1 MTKNADNVLE
11 RWLRERL
18 RQRLATGSSAVGS
31 GSAVLQSDSAGVI
44 SAPPDAASGAL
55 DLLLKTLAA
64 QNGPKDLFLQPATL
78 PAVAD
83 FGVLAYAIAS
93 ASSVTSAVEVALTH
107 VLFTNQTAR
116 LSLVTASSGT
126 DESIVN
132 GTTQLAL
139 RHELL
144 RPLGEVVA
152 AALVEETLSSLV
164 GLLRWRQQFHPQ
176 DPLRVAQ
183 LSLATHG
190 PTSAAP
196 GRVSSSSDSLGS
208 DADDYQK
215 HFGLVP
221 AFDARRTELLLEA
234 VPAASHP
241 DPGKAQAESITPL
254 LGHHTSLL
262 YAETQRLQGMGGQL
276 IRTLIETFGRVGK
289 ADRAATALRTSERT
303 MRRRLSQ
310 ENTSFQRILDK
321 YRAAL
326 AQDYLG
332 ETSLST
338 QQIGE
343 LLGFTEAT
351 NFRRAFLRW
360 SGRSPHDYRSTL
372 KAQHEQPAAG
382 TA

>member
-31 GSAVLQSDSAGVI
+31 GSAALQTDSAGVI
-44 SAPPDAASGAL
+44 SALPDSATGAL

-64 QNGPKDLFLQPATL
+64 QNGPQDLFLQPATL

-107 VLFTNQTAR
+107 VLFANQAAR
-116 LSLVTASSGT
+116 LSLVTASSST
-126 DESIVN
+126 DEAAVSGSV
-132 GTTQLAL
+132 QLTL

-144 RPLGEVVA
+144 RPLDEGVG
-152 AALVEETLSSLV
+152 AALVDETLSSLV

-176 DPLRVAQ
+176 DSLRVVQ

-190 PTSAAP
+190 PTSTAP
-196 GRVSSSSDSLGS
+196 GRVGSANDALGS
-208 DADDYQK
+208 EANGYQK
-215 HFGLVP
+215 HFGLAP
-221 AFDARRTELLLEA
+221 AFDARRTELVLETMP
-234 VPAASHP
+234 VVSHAEP
-241 DPGKAQAESITPL
+241 SKAQAGGVTPL
-254 LGHHTSLL
+254 LGHHTTEL

>member
-31 GSAVLQSDSAGVI
+31 GSAALQTDSTGGVSAHPDSAT
-44 SAPPDAASGAL
+44 GAL
-55 DLLLKTLAA
+55 DLLLQSLAA
-64 QNGPKDLFLQPATL
+64 QNGPQDLFLQPATL

-93 ASSVTSAVEVALTH
+93 ASSVPSAVEAALTH
-107 VLFTNQTAR
+107 VLFANQTAR

-126 DESIVN
+126 DETVAS
-132 GTTQLAL
+132 GAAQLTL

-144 RPLGEVVA
+144 RPLDEAVA
-152 AALVEETLSSLV
+152 AELVDETLSSLV
-164 GLLRWRQQFHPQ
+164 GLLRWRQQFHPHEQ
-176 DPLRVAQ
+176 LRVVQ

-190 PTSAAP
+190 PSSATP
-196 GRVSSSSDSLGS
+196 GRVGSANDSLGS
-208 DADDYQK
+208 DANDYQK
-215 HFGLVP
+215 HFGLAP
-221 AFDARRTELLLEA
+221 AFDARRTELLLETLPA
-234 VPAASHP
+234 VTQV
-241 DPGKAQAESITPL
+241 DPNKAQAEGVTPL
-254 LGHHTSLL
+254 LGHHTSQL

-332 ETSLST
+332 ETTLST

-360 SGRSPHDYRSTL
+360 SGRSPHDYRSSL